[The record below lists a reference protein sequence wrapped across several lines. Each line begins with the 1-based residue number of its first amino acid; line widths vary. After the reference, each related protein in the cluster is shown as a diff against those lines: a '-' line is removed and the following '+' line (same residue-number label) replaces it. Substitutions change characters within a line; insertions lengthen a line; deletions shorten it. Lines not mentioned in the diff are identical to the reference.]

1 MCDERRTVTID
12 EKRIWLFFYALL
24 VSEILVFHLTYVST
38 FEYHES
44 RKMIIYSSLFTIS
57 MFDSSERVIDTMKRD
72 ADCFENATQQ
82 STMNKSGQ
90 IP

>member
-1 MCDERRTVTID
+1 MWFPE
-12 EKRIWLFFYALL
+12 L
-24 VSEILVFHLTYVST
+24 LVFHLTYVST